1 MKLSVFCAVKN
12 TMHTSVAEKIL
23 SAQEAAH
30 IEPKCCNNW
39 VSNWTDAD
47 KMAKQQTIF
56 IVDDETTLREVVRRY
71 LERDG
76 FRVIEAGSGPRALEL
91 LREHNA
97 DLILLDIMLPGLDGF
112 TITRRLRQQDAYA
125 ALELNRSVPIIM
137 LTSRGDEA
145 DRIAGF
151 ELGVDDYVVKPF
163 SPRELVARVKAVLR
177 RAGQPPADDSDKTI
191 RLGQLEINQLH
202 RSLYLRGEAVVLTA
216 REFDLLWLLASH
228 PQQVFT
234 REQLIERVWGYEFDG
249 DDSTVTVHIRRLR
262 EKIEADP
269 SAPAYIQTVWGV
281 GYKFESTKT

>member
-1 MKLSVFCAVKN
+1 
-12 TMHTSVAEKIL
+12 
-23 SAQEAAH
+23 
-30 IEPKCCNNW
+30 
-39 VSNWTDAD
+39 
-47 KMAKQQTIF
+47 MAKQQTIF

-91 LREHNA
+91 LREHTA

-202 RSLYLRGEAVVLTA
+202 RSLHRGGEAVVLTA
-216 REFDLLWLLASH
+216 REFDLLWLLA
-228 PQQVFT
+228 
-234 REQLIERVWGYEFDG
+234 
-249 DDSTVTVHIRRLR
+249 
-262 EKIEADP
+262 
-269 SAPAYIQTVWGV
+269 
-281 GYKFESTKT
+281 